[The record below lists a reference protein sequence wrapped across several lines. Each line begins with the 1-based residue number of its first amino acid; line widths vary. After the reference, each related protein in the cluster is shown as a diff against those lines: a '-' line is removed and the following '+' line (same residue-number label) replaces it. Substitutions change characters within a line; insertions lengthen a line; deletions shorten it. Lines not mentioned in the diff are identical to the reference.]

1 VCISYRR
8 LLQQN
13 RRLSTALNNMSQ
25 GLNMFDAHGRII
37 LLNKRYLEMHKLSPD
52 VVKPSCTL
60 KLLIEYRKETG
71 LFAGDV
77 DSYVKKILEA
87 MALGKSQE
95 HYVKASDGRIVLA
108 KNEPLPGGGWVS
120 THEDVTEQRRAEE
133 ERAAIRGQEERRASI
148 DSAITSFGRRSRH
161 CFSQRKLFATP
172 PKPSTTPSPT
182 CGSKWKISSVR

>member
-1 VCISYRR
+1 
-8 LLQQN
+8 
-13 RRLSTALNNMSQ
+13 
-25 GLNMFDAHGRII
+25 MFDAHGRII
-37 LLNKRYLEMHKLSPD
+37 LLNKRYLEMYKLSPD

-60 KLLIEYRKETG
+60 KLLIEYREETG

-95 HYVKASDGRIVLA
+95 HYVKESDGRIVLA

-120 THEDVTEQRRAEE
+120 THEDVIEQRRAEE

-148 DSAITSFGRRSRH
+148 DSAITSFRPTVETLL
-161 CFSQRKLFATP
+161 FSAEV
-172 PKPSTTPSPT
+172 
-182 CGSKWKISSVR
+182 VRDASEAVDHAVANLRLEVEDFLGKVAV

>member
-1 VCISYRR
+1 MGASFC
-8 LLQQN
+8 
-13 RRLSTALNNMSQ
+13 ST
-25 GLNMFDAHGRII
+25 
-37 LLNKRYLEMHKLSPD
+37 KRYLEMYKLSPD

-60 KLLIEYRKETG
+60 KLLIEYREETG

-148 DSAITSFGRRSRH
+148 DSAITSFRPTVETLL
-161 CFSQRKLFATP
+161 FSAEV
-172 PKPSTTPSPT
+172 
-182 CGSKWKISSVR
+182 VRDASEAIDHAVANLRLEVEDFLGKVAV